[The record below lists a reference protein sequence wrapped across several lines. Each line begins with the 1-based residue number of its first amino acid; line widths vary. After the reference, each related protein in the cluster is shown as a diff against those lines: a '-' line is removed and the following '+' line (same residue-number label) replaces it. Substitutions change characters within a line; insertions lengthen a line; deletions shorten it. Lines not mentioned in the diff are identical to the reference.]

1 MDITESLFQYSIKT
15 ENYGTLNFMV
25 FPDDEKEDE
34 IKKIKERSSSDKKF
48 FENTF
53 DSLFLRATNN
63 HKKLEDI
70 DKSKLSKQEIREFA
84 THFFTLQF
92 CEYKYNPDLSWEDNI
107 KEGYEFQEERM
118 LEVRKTLSQRL
129 NLSLDRIKDSQTIKT
144 MIGLSDSLKNFY
156 DKPTYIP
163 EPLQLSPTVVASH
176 ERAETQRNILLQT
189 QNIDKNFSL
198 FTTQTLQYSK
208 TAIDEIHKLTDLVIK
223 LTSATNQLIQNAKEQ
238 SLQAEQDSKKTAK
251 FSICAILISFVA
263 LIFNIVITFYDIKSN
278 KESEKIDNQ
287 KLELLESISE
297 QSLSN
302 AETFKTISE
311 QNNIFINTI
320 DSNMETILSNQK
332 RIDEQI
338 EKLIPEKS
346 NENKRQ

>member
-25 FPDDEKEDE
+25 FPDDEKDEE
-34 IKKIKERSSSDKKF
+34 IKNIKERSSSDKDFLEK
-48 FENTF
+48 TF
-53 DSLFLRATNN
+53 DTLFIRATKNK
-63 HKKLEDI
+63 KKLEDI
-70 DKSKLSKQEIREFA
+70 DKSKLSKQEIKEFA
-84 THFFTLQF
+84 NHFFAIQF
-92 CEYKYNPDLSWEDNI
+92 CDYKYNPDLSWEDNI
-107 KEGYEFQEERM
+107 KEGNNFQEARM

-129 NLSLDRIKDSQTIKT
+129 SLSLDGIKDFQTLKT
-144 MIGLSDSLKNFY
+144 MRGLSDSLKNFY

-163 EPLQLSPTVVASH
+163 EPLQLSPSVITTH
-176 ERAETQRNILLQT
+176 ERMETQKNILSQT
-189 QNIDKNFSL
+189 QNIDKNLSQFS
-198 FTTQTLQYSK
+198 TQTLQYSK
-208 TAIDEIHKLTDLVIK
+208 NTIDEIHKLTDLVIK

-238 SLQAEQDSKKTAK
+238 SLQAEQDSKKAAK